1 MNILSLEGVSKR
13 FGLDPLFEDVTFG
26 LEHDRRVGLIG
37 PNGSGKT
44 TLLRIIAGLE
54 PPDSGRVVLGRGR
67 RVAFLPQAPTFPG
80 NPTVLDALFLH
91 GSEEMRRMGEYEAA
105 CRALERTGGSDETL
119 LARVSDL
126 AHQLDVT
133 GGWDREVDA
142 RAILSRLGIHDTDQR
157 VDTLSGGQRKRV
169 ALARALIERP
179 DLLILDEPTNHLDV
193 DTIAW
198 LEAWLA
204 RYTGALLL
212 VTHDRYLLDRVT
224 QEMLELERG
233 RVNRFEGNYTRYLE
247 AKEERAARREAE
259 ARTRDGL
266 IRRELAWLRRGAKA
280 RTTKQKA
287 RVDRATALMAV
298 EREKPP
304 EALELASTATRLGRK
319 VVEVRGV
326 TKSFDG
332 RKVLD
337 GVSWSFGRGDRVG
350 IIGPNGAGKTTFL
363 EIVAGA
369 LAPDAGEVEVG
380 ETVVMGYYRQESRP
394 LDPERRILDTV
405 RDVAEHLRTPDGQL
419 VTAGQMLER
428 FLFPAATQYTPV
440 GKLSGGELRRLDLL
454 LLLMTAPNVLLLDEP
469 TNDFDLDTLVA
480 VESYLDAF
488 DGCLLVVSHDRYF
501 LDRTVDHLLVLEEG
515 GKARAFPGGCSDFLE
530 AREREAQ
537 QEAEREAVRATGR
550 PAAAGTRRNG
560 GSRSHAPPSG
570 AGRGAAGPA
579 GVEGPAPLTWKERKE
594 LEALERQI
602 AAAEERKA
610 GLEDRLAAAA
620 ADFAVAGPLYAE
632 LQEVQE
638 ALVRDMER
646 WEVLAERG

>member
-1 MNILSLEGVSKR
+1 VNILSLEGVGKR
-13 FGLDPLFEDVTFG
+13 FGLDPLFEEVTFG

-67 RVAFLPQAPTFPG
+67 RVALLPQAPTFPT

-105 CRALERTGGSDETL
+105 CRALELAGGTDEAL
-119 LARVSDL
+119 LQRVSEL

-142 RAILSRLGIHDTDQR
+142 RAILSRLGIHDTEQR

-233 RVNRFEGNYTRYLE
+233 RVSRFEGNYTRYLE

-266 IRRELAWLRRGAKA
+266 IRRELAWLRRGARA

-298 EREKPP
+298 EREKPA
-304 EALELASTATRLGRK
+304 EVLELASTATRLGRK
-319 VVEVRGV
+319 VVEVRGIS
-326 TKSFDG
+326 KAFDG
-332 RKVLD
+332 KKVLD
-337 GVSWSFGRGDRVG
+337 DVSWSFGRGDRVG
-350 IIGPNGAGKTTFL
+350 VIGPNGAGKTTFL
-363 EIVAGA
+363 EIVSGA
-369 LAPDAGEVEVG
+369 MAPDAGEVEVG

-394 LDPERRILDTV
+394 LDPDRRILDTV
-405 RDVAEHLRTPDGQL
+405 KDVAEHLRTPDGQL

-428 FLFPAATQYTPV
+428 FLFPPATQYTPV

-480 VESYLDAF
+480 VESYLDSF
-488 DGCLLVVSHDRYF
+488 DGCLVVVSHDRYF
-501 LDRTVDHLLVLEEG
+501 LDRTVEHLLVLGEG

-530 AREREAQ
+530 ARGREAQ
-537 QEAEREAVRATGR
+537 RDAAGAAAAPERGRATEGDR
-550 PAAAGTRRNG
+550 G
-560 GSRSHAPPSG
+560 G
-570 AGRGAAGPA
+570 AGRRGGARVAVEEGSGP
-579 GVEGPAPLTWKERKE
+579 LSWRERKE
-594 LEALERQI
+594 LEALEGRI

-610 GLEDRLAAAA
+610 GLERRLAEAA
-620 ADFAVAGPLYAE
+620 ADFSVAGPLYVE

-638 ALVRDMER
+638 SLSRDMER
-646 WEVLAERG
+646 WEGLAERA

>member
-54 PPDSGRVVLGRGR
+54 PPDAGRVVLGRGR
-67 RVAFLPQAPTFPG
+67 RVAFLPQAPAFPG
-80 NPTVLDALFLH
+80 NPTVLEALFLH

-287 RVDRATALMAV
+287 RVDRATALMSV
-298 EREKPP
+298 EREKPA

-428 FLFPAATQYTPV
+428 FLFPPATQYTPV

-537 QEAEREAVRATGR
+537 QEAERAAGRA
-550 PAAAGTRRNG
+550 AAAGTRRNG
-560 GSRSHAPPSG
+560 ASRSSAPPSVVGGG
-570 AGRGAAGPA
+570 APDATGA
-579 GVEGPAPLTWKERKE
+579 EGPAPLTWKERKE
-594 LEALERQI
+594 LEALEGRI

-638 ALVRDMER
+638 ALARDMER
-646 WEVLAERG
+646 WEVLAERA